1 MFSAVLI
8 LPLEEVKTGNA
19 VSEAMGWGT
28 DSYSVPLSL
37 DAKPP
42 ASHMGL
48 HTWATDEF
56 KWMVDTGYYPRILM
70 GVVDKDAYQK
80 MMSSL
85 LSSFEGESEGHFSRC
100 LEELRLAVVTPD
112 EKEPV

>member
-19 VSEAMGWGT
+19 VSEAMGWGA
-28 DSYSVPLSL
+28 DSYSVPLSP
-37 DAKPP
+37 DAKLP

-56 KWMVDTGYYPRILM
+56 KWMVDTGYYPRLLQGI
-70 GVVDKDAYQK
+70 VDKTEYAK
-80 MMSSL
+80 M
-85 LSSFEGESEGHFSRC
+85 LSALTASFEGESEGHFSRC
-100 LEELRLAVVTPD
+100 IEDLNLAVITPD
-112 EKEPV
+112 EKEI